1 MAKIKSFAERI
12 ADALVE
18 DGLLSPNQIEELLER
33 QKKEGARLVKLL
45 IDKDRQYVSPDDL
58 AVCMGR
64 VLNVPPINLARINIL
79 PDVVDLVPRETAHN
93 HKLVPVSRLDNR
105 LFLAMADPLNVM
117 ALDDVKRITKLEIFP
132 LIASEKAITDKLN
145 AIDAAKT
152 GSMEDIIQDA
162 QKRSDAE
169 AESDTIESV
178 KESRDEVNLDQ
189 LAASSEE
196 APVIKLANLIVLQ
209 AIKDRASDIHIEPF
223 EKVMRLRYRIDGVL
237 IDATPP
243 PKQMQLALA
252 SRFKIMSNLDIA
264 ERRLPQDGRM
274 RVKVG
279 GRDFDLRVSVLPT
292 VHGEKIVLRVLDK
305 SNLSASLDKLG
316 LDDGT
321 FKQFKAAIDAPHGLI
336 LVTGPTGSGK
346 TTTLYSALNEL
357 NNPTWNII
365 TVEDPVE
372 FQIPGINQVPT
383 KKDIGLSFA
392 NALRSIL
399 RQDPDIIM
407 IGEIRDT
414 ETAEIAI
421 EAALTG
427 HQVLSTMHC
436 NDAPGAIARLDDMG
450 IAPFLISSSVIL
462 SCAQRLMRRICSH
475 CKEPVTYPA
484 KMFEDLGIDPVMFDG
499 VQLFRGRG
507 CDRCKNSGYVGRMAI
522 IEAMTITDQIRKLI
536 ISRASTRA
544 SRIAWE
550 APLEPIGYIACA
562 ASPRS
567 VTRPKVQRS
576 TGSRS
581 TIGYSKQP
589 AAARTTSGT
598 SSQSKRQSSNHGRNS
613 SGLPGRF
620 QSSRRHA

>member
-1 MAKIKSFAERI
+1 MAKVKSFAERI

-18 DGLLSPNQIEELLER
+18 DGLLSANQIEELLER

-45 IDKDRQYVSPDDL
+45 IDKSKQYVTPDDL
-58 AVCMGR
+58 AVSMGR
-64 VLNVPPINLARINIL
+64 VLNVAPINLGRINIQ
-79 PDVVDLVPRETAHN
+79 PEIVELVPREMAHN
-93 HKLVPVSRLDNR
+93 HKVVPVSRLENR
-105 LFLAMADPLNVM
+105 LFLAMADPLNVL
-117 ALDDVKRITKLEIFP
+117 ALDDVKRTTRMEIIP
-132 LIASEKAITDKLN
+132 LIASEKAITDKLTV
-145 AIDAAKT
+145 IDATKS

-162 QKRSDAE
+162 QKRSDAD
-169 AESDTIESV
+169 ADGDTIESV
-178 KESRDEVNLDQ
+178 KESADEVNLDQ

-209 AIKDRASDIHIEPF
+209 AIKDRASDVHVEPF
-223 EKVMRLRYRIDGVL
+223 EKSMRLRYRIDGVL

-252 SRFKIMSNLDIA
+252 SRIKIMSNLDIA

-274 RVKVG
+274 RVKVSG
-279 GRDFDLRVSVLPT
+279 KDYDLRVSVLPT

-321 FKQFKAAIDAPHGLI
+321 LKQFKAAIDAPHGLI

-357 NNPTWNII
+357 NNPQWNII

-372 FQIPGINQVPT
+372 FQVPGINQVPT
-383 KKDIGLSFA
+383 KKEIGLSFA

-507 CDRCKNSGYVGRMAI
+507 CERCKNSGYVGRMAI

-536 ISRASTRA
+536 ISRASTREMA
-544 SRIAWE
+544 KLAVNQGMHTLRMVALDRARDGVST
-550 APLEPIGYIACA
+550 LEQ
-562 ASPRS
+562 
-567 VTRPKVQRS
+567 VML
-576 TGSRS
+576 
-581 TIGYSKQP
+581 
-589 AAARTTSGT
+589 GT
-598 SSQSKRQSSNHGRNS
+598 S
-613 SGLPGRF
+613 
-620 QSSRRHA
+620 AY

>member
-1 MAKIKSFAERI
+1 MAKVKSFGERI

-18 DGLLSPNQIEELLER
+18 DGLLSPTQVEELLEE
-33 QKKEGARLVKLL
+33 QKKAGSRLVKLIL
-45 IDKDRQYVSPDDL
+45 EKAYVSDQDL

-64 VLNVPPINLARINIL
+64 VLNVPPINLARVRIPDDITELL
-79 PDVVDLVPRETAHN
+79 PKETAQN
-93 HKLVPVSRLDNR
+93 HKVIPVSRLENK
-105 LFLAMADPLNVM
+105 LFVAMADPLNVL
-117 ALDDVKRITKLEIFP
+117 ALDDVKRLTKLEISP
-132 LIASEKAITDKLN
+132 LIASEKSVMDKLN
-145 AIDAAKT
+145 AIESSKS
-152 GSMEDIIQDA
+152 GSMEDIIESA
-162 QKRSDAE
+162 QKMEEAAGADPDSVEAIKDA
-169 AESDTIESV
+169 AEEM
-178 KESRDEVNLDQ
+178 NLDQ

-209 AIKDRASDIHIEPF
+209 AIKDRASDIHLEPF
-223 EKVMRLRYRIDGVL
+223 EKTMRLRYRVDGAL
-237 IDATPP
+237 LDATPP
-243 PKQMQLALA
+243 PKAMQLALA
-252 SRFKIMSNLDIA
+252 SRFKIMSSLDIA

-274 RVKVG
+274 RVKVSG
-279 GRDFDLRVSVLPT
+279 KDFDLRVSVLPT

-316 LDDGT
+316 LDPDT
-321 FKQFKAAIDAPHGLI
+321 FKQFKFAIDAPHGLI

-357 NNPTWNII
+357 NSPVYNIV

-383 KKDIGLSFA
+383 KKEIGLTFA

-399 RQDPDIIM
+399 RQDPDIVM

-484 KMFEDLGIDPVMFDG
+484 KMFEDLDIDPASFQG
-499 VQLFRGRG
+499 VQLVRGRG
-507 CDRCKNSGYVGRMAI
+507 CDRCKNSGYSGRLAI
-522 IEAMTITDQIRKLI
+522 IEAMTISDAIRKLI
-536 ISRASTRA
+536 ISRASTREMA
-544 SRIAWE
+544 KTAIKEGMRTLRMVGIDRAKEGVST
-550 APLEPIGYIACA
+550 LEQVLVVTA
-562 ASPRS
+562 A
-567 VTRPKVQRS
+567 
-576 TGSRS
+576 
-581 TIGYSKQP
+581 
-589 AAARTTSGT
+589 
-598 SSQSKRQSSNHGRNS
+598 H
-613 SGLPGRF
+613 
-620 QSSRRHA
+620 

>member
-18 DGLLSPNQIEELLER
+18 DGLLSASQIEELLER
-33 QKKEGARLVKLL
+33 QRKEGARLVKLL
-45 IDKDRQYVSPDDL
+45 VDKDKQYVSPDDL

-64 VLNVPPINLARINIL
+64 VLNVSPINLARLSIL
-79 PDVVDLVPRETAHN
+79 PDVVELVPRDMAHN
-93 HKLVPVSRLDNR
+93 YKVVPVSRLENK
-105 LFLAMADPLNVM
+105 LFLAMADPLNVL
-117 ALDDVKRITKLEIFP
+117 AIDDVRRITKLDIAP
-132 LIASEKAITDKLN
+132 LIASEKAIIEKLN
-145 AIDAAKT
+145 AQDSAKS

-162 QKRSDAE
+162 EKKRDADGE
-169 AESDTIESV
+169 TDTLESV
-178 KESRDEVNLDQ
+178 KESVEEMNLDK

-196 APVIKLANLIVLQ
+196 APVIKLANLIILQ
-209 AIKDRASDIHIEPF
+209 AIKDRASDIHLEPF

-252 SRFKIMSNLDIA
+252 SRLKIMSNLDIA

-274 RVKVG
+274 RVKVSG
-279 GRDFDLRVSVLPT
+279 KDYDLRVSALPT
-292 VHGEKIVLRVLDK
+292 VHGEKMVLRVLDK
-305 SNLSASLDKLG
+305 SNLSASIDKLG
-316 LDDGT
+316 LDEAT
-321 FKQFKAAIDAPHGLI
+321 FKQFKNAIDAPHGLI

-357 NNPTWNII
+357 NNPQWNIV

-383 KKDIGLSFA
+383 KKEIGLTFA

-462 SCAQRLMRRICSH
+462 SCAQRLMRRVCSH

-484 KMFEDLGIDPVMFDG
+484 RMFEDLGIDPAMFDR
-499 VQLFRGRG
+499 VPLFRGRG
-507 CDRCKNSGYVGRMAI
+507 CERCKKSGYVGRMAI
-522 IEAMTITDQIRKLI
+522 IEVMTVSDQIRKLI
-536 ISRASTRA
+536 IARSSTREMA
-544 SRIAWE
+544 KLAINQGMKTLRTVALDRARDGIST
-550 APLEPIGYIACA
+550 LEQVMI
-562 ASPRS
+562 
-567 VTRPKVQRS
+567 
-576 TGSRS
+576 
-581 TIGYSKQP
+581 
-589 AAARTTSGT
+589 TTS
-598 SSQSKRQSSNHGRNS
+598 
-613 SGLPGRF
+613 
-620 QSSRRHA
+620 AY

>member
-1 MAKIKSFAERI
+1 MAKIKSFGERI

-18 DGLLSPNQIEELLER
+18 DGLLTVAQVEELLEQ
-33 QKKEGARLVKLL
+33 QKKEGARLVKLI
-45 IDKDRQYVSPDDL
+45 IDKAYVSDQDL
-58 AVCMGR
+58 AVSMGR

-79 PDVVDLVPRETAHN
+79 PEVLELVPRDAAN
-93 HKLVPVSRLDNR
+93 NYKIVPVTRLDNK
-105 LFLAMADPLNVM
+105 LFIAMADPLNVL
-117 ALDDVKRITKLEIFP
+117 AIDDVKRITKLEIAP
-132 LIASEKAITDKLN
+132 MIASEKAIMDKLN
-145 AIDAAKT
+145 AIDASKS

-162 QKRSDAE
+162 QKQKE
-169 AESDTIESV
+169 AEEDADSVESI
-178 KESRDEVNLDQ
+178 KESLEDVNLDQ

-209 AIKDRASDIHIEPF
+209 AIKDRASDIHLEPF
-223 EKVMRLRYRIDGVL
+223 EKVMRLRYRVDGVL

-252 SRFKIMSNLDIA
+252 SRLKIMSNMDIA

-274 RVKVG
+274 RVKVSG
-279 GRDFDLRVSVLPT
+279 KDYDLRVSVLPT

-305 SNLSASLDKLG
+305 SNLTASMDKLG
-316 LDDGT
+316 LDPDT
-321 FKQFKAAIDAPHGLI
+321 FRQVRSAIDAPHGLI

-383 KKDIGLSFA
+383 RKEIGLTFA

-407 IGEIRDT
+407 IGEIRDL
-414 ETAEIAI
+414 ETAEIAV

-436 NDAPGAIARLDDMG
+436 NDAAGAIARLDDMG

-462 SCAQRLMRRICSH
+462 SCAQRLVRRVFSH
-475 CKEPVTYPA
+475 CKEPTIYPA
-484 KMFEDLGIDPVMFDG
+484 KMYQDLEIDPHTFDD
-499 VQLFRGRG
+499 VTLFRGAG
-507 CDRCKNSGYVGRMAI
+507 CSRCKNSGYAGRMAI
-522 IEAMTITDQIRKLI
+522 IEAMTISDAIRKLI
-536 ISRASTRA
+536 ISQ
-544 SRIAWE
+544 
-550 APLEPIGYIACA
+550 G
-562 ASPRS
+562 
-567 VTRPKVQRS
+567 
-576 TGSRS
+576 
-581 TIGYSKQP
+581 
-589 AAARTTSGT
+589 
-598 SSQSKRQSSNHGRNS
+598 
-613 SGLPGRF
+613 
-620 QSSRRHA
+620 SSRDISKTAINEGMRTLRRVGLDRVRDGITTLEQVMLITSAH